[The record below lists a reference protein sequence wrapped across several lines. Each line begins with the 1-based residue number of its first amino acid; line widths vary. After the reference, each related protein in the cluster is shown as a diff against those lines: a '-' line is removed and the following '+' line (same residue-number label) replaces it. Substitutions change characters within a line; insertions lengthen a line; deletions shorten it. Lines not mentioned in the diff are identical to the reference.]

1 MATHYHIAI
10 IGGGIAGCALLYQL
24 VKSGCDNIVLIE
36 KGELTSGST
45 WHAAGNLPLYMGGH
59 TLSGLH
65 QASLRFYETFE
76 TLTHR
81 TIGLHRCG
89 SLKLATDPTEAI
101 AQKNYQSIARAAG
114 IHFEVVTADEVF
126 RRFPYVCTDGVLSAA
141 WTPDDGHVDPASLT
155 MALADAARERGAK
168 IVRHRRVKGIER
180 HRDSHWN
187 LHTDDENIIAKHVV
201 NAAGLHARE
210 VAQMLG
216 HPLPVVPMERQYLI
230 TEPLPDL
237 ARLPDELPVL
247 RDASAPL
254 YARQEGS
261 AMLLGLYDKA
271 PVFWAVDETPT
282 EFDQALLPAD
292 LERVSEALAN
302 AMHRLPVLETLG
314 VKQVINGPLLR
325 TPDACPLIGP
335 VPGLPNVWLNTGY
348 FAGIAQSGGCA
359 VILSEWLL
367 TGEPGEDVSA
377 IAADRF
383 DASIG
388 TDETMRLTRE
398 AYAQELGQV
407 IDGTRVATTPP

>member
-1 MATHYHIAI
+1 MTSHYQIAI

-65 QASLRFYETFE
+65 QASLRFYETFQ

-81 TIGLHRCG
+81 KIGLHRCG
-89 SLKLATDPTEAI
+89 SLKLATDPTEAK

-114 IHFEVVTADEVF
+114 IRFEVVTADEVSDL
-126 RRFPYVCTDGVLSAA
+126 FPYVSTHGVLSAA

-155 MALADAARERGAK
+155 MALANAARERGARVLRRTR
-168 IVRHRRVKGIER
+168 VRGIER

-187 LHTDDENIIAKHVV
+187 LLTDDGSIMAKHVV

-210 VAQMLG
+210 VSQMLG
-216 HPLPVVPMERQYLI
+216 HQLPVVPMERQYLI

-237 ARLPDELPVL
+237 DQLTGELPVL

-254 YARQEGS
+254 YARQEGP
-261 AMLLGLYDKA
+261 AMLLGLYDKT
-271 PVFWAVDETPT
+271 PVFWSVNGTPSS
-282 EFDQALLPAD
+282 FDQELLPPD
-292 LERVSEALAN
+292 LERVSDALAN

-314 VKQVINGPLLR
+314 IKQVVNGPLLR

-359 VILSEWLL
+359 IILSEWLL
-367 TGEPGEDVSA
+367 TGEPGADVSA

-383 DASIG
+383 DASVG
-388 TDETMRLTRE
+388 TEDTMRLTRE

-407 IDGTRVATTPP
+407 IDGTRITTTSP